1 MSVLADKHDIESIS
15 GYSKG
20 ILGYSK
26 GIPRVFQGYSMSIY
40 ECPSS

>member
-1 MSVLADKHDIESIS
+1 MSILAHKHDIESIS
-15 GYSKG
+15 
-20 ILGYSK
+20 GYSK

>member
-1 MSVLADKHDIESIS
+1 MSVLAHKHDIESIS

-26 GIPRVFQGYSMSIY
+26 GIPRVFHEYMNS
-40 ECPSS
+40 